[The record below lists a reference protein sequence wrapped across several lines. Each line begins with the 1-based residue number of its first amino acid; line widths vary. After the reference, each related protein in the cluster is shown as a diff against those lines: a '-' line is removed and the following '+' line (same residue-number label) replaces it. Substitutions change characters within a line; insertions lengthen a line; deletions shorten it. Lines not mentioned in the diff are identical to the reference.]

1 MQDDQSTYISLTD
14 EELILFAQAS
24 DEIAFAELMSRYS
37 LRIWKVIVANSRQR
51 RDAEEILMDV
61 WQSVWENIDR
71 LRNINSFGGWL
82 HRIAYNA
89 CKRYYSSRHHSNT
102 EILCSLEELT
112 DHIERDAV
120 ARFRQTELSESVTE
134 AVHHLPSNLREI
146 AELYYLELWSI
157 KEIHAELG
165 LATGTIKTKLRQTR
179 ELLRI
184 EFGVNIERGTT
195 MSSKREESKQTQT
208 KIRVIGVGGAGGNA
222 VNRMIKS
229 ELTDIEFFVVNT
241 DKVALEKCEDAT
253 PVQIGVNTTQ
263 GNGCGSDPEIGKK
276 AAEEDSD
283 TLANIVSG
291 TDIVFVLAGMGGGT
305 GAGVAPKIA
314 SLAREQGV
322 LAIAVVT
329 RPFAFEGQRVAK
341 KAEQGLQELQEHAD
355 SVHVVSNQRLLDTFE
370 QKGKLKISD
379 AFGLS
384 DQMLLNSVT
393 SISEFHSNTMPE
405 GA

>member
-1 MQDDQSTYISLTD
+1 MQDDLSTYTSLTD
-14 EELILFAQAS
+14 EELILFAQNC
-24 DEIAFAELMSRYS
+24 DEAAFTELMSRYS
-37 LRIWKVIVANSRQR
+37 LRIWKVIVVNSRQR

-61 WQSVWENIDR
+61 WQSVWDNIDG

-89 CKRYYSSRHHSNT
+89 CKRYYSSRHHSNY

-112 DHIERDAV
+112 KHIERDSL
-120 ARFRQTELSESVTE
+120 ARFRQSELREVVTE
-134 AVHHLPSNLREI
+134 AVHHLPDNVRKV
-146 AELYYLELWSI
+146 AELYYLELWSV

-195 MSSKREESKQTQT
+195 MSSKREESKQIQT
-208 KIRVIGVGGAGGNA
+208 RIKVIGVGGAGGNA

-241 DKVALEKCEDAT
+241 DKEALNKCEDAT
-253 PVQIGVNTTQ
+253 QVLIGVNTTQ
-263 GNGCGSDPEIGKK
+263 GNGCMADPEIGKK

-283 TLANIVSG
+283 TLANIVSD
-291 TDIVFVLAGMGGGT
+291 TDIIFVLAGMGGRT
-305 GAGVAPKIA
+305 GAGAAPKIA
-314 SLAREQGV
+314 SLAREHGA

-355 SVHVVSNQRLLDTFE
+355 SVHVVSNQHLLDTIE
-370 QKGKLKISD
+370 QKGKLKISE

-384 DQMLLNSVT
+384 DQMILNSVT
-393 SISEFHSNTMPE
+393 SISEFHTNTVNE
-405 GA
+405 GV